1 MKYLVLLLKKK
12 AKNNFIIICDNAE
25 LNSKK
30 IADKHYNIS
39 RKDIN
44 HCCSIILE
52 SIVDGVKNGSRYELR
67 GLGSFFSKTFKS
79 KVGRNP
85 KTGEVLVLA
94 PGRKTIRFRASK
106 ILLKRLNKNF
116 TENKIS
122 ANN

>member
-1 MKYLVLLLKKK
+1 MTTLSL
-12 AKNNFIIICDNAE
+12 IQ
-25 LNSKK
+25 KK

-94 PGRKTIRFRASK
+94 HGRKTIRFRASK

-116 TENKIS
+116 TENNIS